1 MRKNYCAKFTKRF
14 FSFCLT
20 ARVPWVGYSNNA
32 LKRIKIRLHTVLCV
46 VSLLMNEI
54 KIEYPCAGATY
65 NRPEYGVY
73 SYGVYPRSS
82 VLAGQTRR
90 IFLDS
95 FPTLEEAREAYP
107 DAEFTNRSNYQAPYL
122 NHLPDDGDY

>member
-1 MRKNYCAKFTKRF
+1 MPSSQKRF

-20 ARVPWVGYSNNA
+20 ARVPWVGYSNND
-32 LKRIKIRLHTVLCV
+32 LKRIKIRLHTVVCV

-65 NRPEYGVY
+65 NHPEYGVY
-73 SYGVYPRSS
+73 QYSIYPRSS

-90 IFLDS
+90 IFLDR
-95 FPTLEEAREAYP
+95 FPTLEEAQAAFP
-107 DAEFTNRSNYQAPYL
+107 DAELVGCGYQPPYL
-122 NHLPDDGDY
+122 GHLPDDGDY

>member
-1 MRKNYCAKFTKRF
+1 VPSSQKRF

-32 LKRIKIRLHTVLCV
+32 LKRIKICLHTVVCV

-54 KIEYPCAGATY
+54 KIEYPSAGATY
-65 NRPEYGVY
+65 NRAEYGVY
-73 SYGVYPRSS
+73 QYSVYPRSS

-90 IFLDS
+90 VWLDS
-95 FPTLEEAREAYP
+95 YTTLEEAQAQYPEAEVTTSCYK
-107 DAEFTNRSNYQAPYL
+107 APYL

>member
-1 MRKNYCAKFTKRF
+1 MLD
-14 FSFCLT
+14 SQ
-20 ARVPWVGYSNNA
+20 ARVAWVGYSNNA

-73 SYGVYPRSS
+73 QYSIYPRSS

-90 IFLDS
+90 IFLDR
-95 FPTLEEAREAYP
+95 FPTLEEAQAAFP
-107 DAEFTNRSNYQAPYL
+107 DAELVGCGYQPPYL
-122 NHLPDDGDY
+122 GHLPDDGDY